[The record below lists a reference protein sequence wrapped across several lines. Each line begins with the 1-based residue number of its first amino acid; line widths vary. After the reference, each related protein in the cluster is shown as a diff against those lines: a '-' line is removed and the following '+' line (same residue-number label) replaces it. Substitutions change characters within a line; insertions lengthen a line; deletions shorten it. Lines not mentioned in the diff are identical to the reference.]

1 MNVLMIDDHP
11 TQLEGYKAILEYN
24 EMGLSIK
31 ATKATDTKTAY
42 DIITNPE
49 KYPLFDIVFLDIG
62 MPKYEEKNI
71 NSGEDLGLL
80 IKAYSPDSRIIII
93 TSYFEGLIL
102 YELLQSIEPRGIL
115 VKSDFDGEDLLDAFK
130 KVYLGETYY
139 SETVVKAK
147 NIITSN
153 SNFLDSINRKIILL
167 LAQGIKTKDLTKHID
182 LSISA
187 IEKRKIAIKEY
198 FDIDKSSQDDILN
211 KARELGLV

>member
-11 TQLEGYKAILEYN
+11 TQLEGYKSILEYN

-42 DIITNPE
+42 EIITNPE
-49 KYPLFDIVFLDIG
+49 KNPLYDIVFLDIG

-80 IKAYSPDSRIIII
+80 IKKHSPDSKIIII

-102 YELLQSIEPRGIL
+102 YELLQKIEPRGIL
-115 VKSDFDGEDLLDAFK
+115 VKSDFDGEDLLEAFK

-139 SETVVKAK
+139 SETVIKAK

-198 FDIDKSSQDDILN
+198 FNIDKSSQDDILN